1 MELLRKI
8 NPDTL
13 LWTGYL
19 GMFLFLPIAT
29 SPTVICGVFVLGV
42 WIISGKFLRDITTWQ
57 NSKIILPV
65 IILIVLPWVGLIY
78 TPLPAD
84 GFPVALKTHY
94 WLYALAITPVLTTQR
109 QPDLIIK
116 MFLLGLS
123 LNSAISILQFAGFVP
138 LKKGLATGLLGGSSA
153 HIAYSLLL
161 TTGILIASFYFLKAQ
176 SKRERLLYISAM
188 IQYFATIGFTG
199 GRSGYVALI
208 VLSPFIVYNI
218 IGQRHIVK
226 ILIVSVIAVSFL
238 FSFPVVQSRFS
249 KAKEDVVLYTQ
260 GNVNTSIGL
269 RFHMWEIA
277 LSEIKKNPVLGTGTA
292 GFKKSWELHKKDPAL
307 PFFDHPHNSFLYMM
321 VSFGIVGLVA
331 FCTLLFVMLK
341 RGWKCRD
348 SALGFSVFAF
358 TTVFIIGSLTDTQ
371 VLPFA
376 TAIALP
382 LFTGVSEALHVT

>member
-19 GMFLFLPIAT
+19 GMFFFLPIAT

-57 NSKIILPV
+57 NSKIVLPV
-65 IILIVLPWVGLIY
+65 IILIVLPWTGLMY

-94 WLYALAITPVLTTQR
+94 WLYAIAIAPVITPRR

-123 LNSAISILQFAGFVP
+123 LNSAISILQFAGLVH

-153 HIAYSLLL
+153 HIPYSLLL

-208 VLSPFIVYNI
+208 VLLPFIVYNI
-218 IGQRHIVK
+218 IGQQHIVK

-238 FSFPVVQSRFS
+238 FSFPVVQSRFL
-249 KAKEDVVLYTQ
+249 KAKEDIVLYTQ

-277 LSEIKKNPVLGTGTA
+277 LSEIKKNPILGIGTA
-292 GFKKSWELHKKDPAL
+292 GFKKSWELHKKDPSL
-307 PFFDHPHNSFLYMM
+307 PFYDHPHNSFLYMM

-348 SALGFSVFAF
+348 SALGFAVFTF
-358 TTVFIIGSLTDTQ
+358 TTVFIVGSLTDTQ

>member
-1 MELLRKI
+1 
-8 NPDTL
+8 
-13 LWTGYL
+13 
-19 GMFLFLPIAT
+19 MFFFLPIAT

-42 WIISGKFLRDITTWQ
+42 WVISGKFLRDITTWQ

-65 IILIVLPWVGLIY
+65 MILIVLPWTGLMY
-78 TPLPAD
+78 TPLPDD
-84 GFPVALKTHY
+84 GFPVAVKTHY
-94 WLYALAITPVLTTQR
+94 WLYAIAIVPVIALQR

-218 IGQRHIVK
+218 IGQRHRVK
-226 ILIVSVIAVSFL
+226 IVIVSILAVSFL
-238 FSFPVVQSRFS
+238 FSFPVVQSRFL
-249 KAKEDVVLYTQ
+249 KAKEDIVLYTQ

-277 LSEIKKNPVLGTGTA
+277 LSEIKKNPILGTGTA
-292 GFKKSWELHKKDPAL
+292 GFKKSWELHKKDPSL
-307 PFFDHPHNSFLYMM
+307 PFYDHPHNSFLYMM

>member
-19 GMFLFLPIAT
+19 GMFFFLPIAT

-42 WIISGKFLRDITTWQ
+42 WIISGKFLEDITTWQ

-65 IILIVLPWVGLIY
+65 IILIVLPWTGLMY

-84 GFPVALKTHY
+84 GFPIALKTHY
-94 WLYALAITPVLTTQR
+94 WLYAIAIAPVITPRR

-123 LNSAISILQFAGFVP
+123 LNSAISILQFAGLVH

-153 HIAYSLLL
+153 HIPYSLLL

-292 GFKKSWELHKKDPAL
+292 GFKKSWELHKKEPSL
-307 PFFDHPHNSFLYMM
+307 PFYDHPHNSFLYMM

-348 SALGFSVFAF
+348 SALGFAVFTF